1 MQDSIYR
8 YAKVGV
14 IHPMAFPE
22 TVRGEGPIV
31 ETLTC
36 IAADDYFTAVEVTGI
51 KEVSI
56 RQKARDILETSHL
69 TVVFGSQP
77 SLLLNKLNLN
87 SEDPEEREKAVNQ
100 VRDSIDQARFLG
112 AELIAVCS
120 GVDPGGSK
128 REIAKGWLID
138 SLRKVCSYA
147 QSGKKIGVVLETF
160 DRVPFGK
167 NLLIGPTLEAVEI
180 AQEVRKEF
188 PQFGL
193 LIDLS
198 HIPLLGEDISFTLRT
213 VRDYL
218 LHVHLGNCVVKDP
231 QHPAYG
237 DEHPRFGIP
246 GGEND
251 VKELGKFLKQLLD
264 NGYLNPDCPRIMSFE
279 IKPLPGESS
288 EIVIA
293 NAKRTLNE
301 AWARL

>member
-8 YAKVGV
+8 YAKVGL

-22 TVRGEGPIV
+22 TIRGEGPIV
-31 ETLTC
+31 ETLTR

-51 KEVSI
+51 KEVAV
-56 RQKARDILETSHL
+56 RQKVRDILESSHL
-69 TVVFGSQP
+69 TVVFAGQP

-87 SEDPEEREKAVNQ
+87 SEDPEERGKAVAQ
-100 VRDSIDQARFLG
+100 VRDSIDQACFLG
-112 AELIAVCS
+112 AELVAVCS
-120 GVDPGGSK
+120 GVDPGERK

-138 SLRKVCSYA
+138 SLRNICSYA
-147 QSGKKIGVVLETF
+147 QSGKRMCVVLETF
-160 DRVPFGK
+160 DRLTFGK
-167 NLLIGPTLEAVEI
+167 HLLIGPSLEALEI
-180 AQEVRKEF
+180 AQEVKKEF

-198 HIPLLGEDISFTLRT
+198 HLPLLGEDITFTLKT

-218 LHVHLGNCVVKDP
+218 LHVHLGNCVLKDP

-237 DEHPRFGIP
+237 DEHPRFGIK

-251 VKELGKFLKQLLD
+251 VEELCEFLKQLLD
-264 NGYLNPDCPRIMSFE
+264 HGYLNPDRPRIMSFE